1 MREGTEIDPKP
12 ERVDLAFERPRRVP
26 GRQFAVG
33 RALPRTEAG
42 MPRWRSPGG
51 YEKFLHEER
60 DGGDATLPASF
71 GELLRQ
77 RRIAAS
83 LTQEKLAEMCR
94 LSPKTVAA
102 LEQGRRRAP
111 RLSTVK
117 EIADALGLSQAAR
130 TELAIAASAGGA
142 RVQRSTGPGGGDPPG
157 SSPDTKTL
165 WADAGQRQSDKPSGL
180 GGAPLGHLSATT
192 TFAGAPAPITPLI
205 GRHAAVDEIGQ
216 ELATERLVSL
226 VGPGGVGKTRL
237 ALGAASAVIDKFP
250 GGACWV
256 ELGQLAEAS
265 EVAAAFIRS
274 LGGND
279 QPGVTFDAQLSALV
293 PDAPVLVVADNCE
306 HLIDAAASAI
316 AAAIR
321 HPGVTVLATSREPLA
336 IPGEVTWTVP
346 ALDVPVQV
354 SDNAPTTAADV
365 ADVASVVLFVE
376 RAARAHPGYALS
388 DGDAGGVARICQ
400 RLQGV
405 PLAIELTAA
414 RMRTVSAAELADE
427 LEAQLDLTR
436 AEARGVPGRQATLEA
451 SMDWSYRL
459 LSDQERVGF
468 RCLATAT
475 GPTSS
480 QCFRSVAARLGVPDP
495 AAVLQALTQKSL
507 VTFDASNGSTRWFSV
522 LETIRSYAAGR
533 ATEAAEFD
541 LIQEAHAEY
550 LNDWLGRLDTWDAG
564 DATLDELGLGYPGF
578 RAALTASIA
587 SASRRAAELVARFG
601 VGWHQLNKFRDAVA
615 LGDQALEIVK
625 DTDRATWAQA
635 VSALAMSRVLAG
647 DVGFVMGPVVEAV
660 DVARQTGDKRSEAW
674 CRLIIG
680 NCPPFSPDHLRRA
693 YELGVEVGSPM
704 LGALASAFLSI
715 GGTEADDEA
724 LLQRMSAHSS
734 QLANQSLE
742 AVCAVTQ
749 SAHLLELGE
758 LDAAWDLAWGVAV
771 NGQVMPGLRLIAIG
785 HVLEVAFIRAD
796 ADTAE
801 MIMAMRQELARLW
814 PLGGWEWY
822 AVNDLRLP
830 WLQGERPHISEWNSL
845 HWTVRLGTTPLT
857 MRDAAA
863 AGLDGGQELDIAEVR
878 KTINAPEPGSLLDVS
893 ISAIRGERTLRVGDI
908 SLGTHL
914 WLSALAAALARGY
927 RLVTIDAL
935 EALGC
940 LAASQSK
947 LELAA
952 TLLASAQAERQE
964 IGYLWRFAGR
974 QQFLSAASGLIE
986 RGGTPG
992 QVCPLSEAG
1001 RLALAEFG

>member
-1 MREGTEIDPKP
+1 
-12 ERVDLAFERPRRVP
+12 
-26 GRQFAVG
+26 
-33 RALPRTEAG
+33 
-42 MPRWRSPGG
+42 
-51 YEKFLHEER
+51 
-60 DGGDATLPASF
+60 LPASF

-117 EIADALGLSQAAR
+117 EIADALGLNQSAR
-130 TELAIAASAGGA
+130 TELAIAAAAGSAA
-142 RVQRSTGPGGGDPPG
+142 LRRSSGPVAGDASEP
-157 SSPDTKTL
+157 SPDTHTAG
-165 WADAGQRQSDKPSGL
+165 ADSGERQSGKPPGL
-180 GGAPLGHLSATT
+180 SGAPLGYLSATPGL
-192 TFAGAPAPITPLI
+192 APAPAPITPLI
-205 GRHAAVDEIGQ
+205 GRHAAIDEIGQ
-216 ELATERLVSL
+216 ELATDRLVSL

-256 ELGQLAEAS
+256 ELGPLAEPS
-265 EVAAAFIRS
+265 EVAAAFIRA

-279 QPGVTFDAQLSALV
+279 QPAVTFEAQLLGLV

-306 HLIDAAASAI
+306 HVVDAAASAI
-316 AAAIR
+316 AALIR

-336 IPGEVTWTVP
+336 IPGEVAWTVP
-346 ALDVPVQV
+346 ALDVPIQLP
-354 SDNAPTTAADV
+354 DNVPVTAAVV
-365 ADVASVVLFVE
+365 ADVASVALFVE
-376 RAARAHPGYALS
+376 RAARVHAGYVLS
-388 DGDAGGVARICQ
+388 DGDAGCVARICQ

-414 RMRTVSAAELADE
+414 RMRSVSAAELADE
-427 LEAQLDLTR
+427 LEAELDLTR

-451 SMDWSYRL
+451 SIDWSYRL
-459 LSDQERVGF
+459 LSDHEQVGF
-468 RCLATAT
+468 RSLATAS
-475 GPTSS
+475 GPTSYE
-480 QCFRSVAARLGVPDP
+480 CFRSVAARLGVPDP
-495 AAVLQALTQKSL
+495 AAVLSALTQKSL
-507 VTFDASNGSTRWFSV
+507 VTFDTSSGSGRWFSV
-522 LETIRSYAAGR
+522 LETIRSYAARR
-533 ATEAAEFD
+533 ATEAGEFD

-550 LNDWLGRLDTWDAG
+550 VNDWLGRLDTWNAR

-578 RAALTASIA
+578 RAALTVSIA
-587 SASRRAAELVARFG
+587 SASPRAAELVARFG
-601 VGWHQLNKFRDAVA
+601 VAWHQLNKFRDAVD

-647 DVGFVMGPVVEAV
+647 DVGFVVGPVVEAL
-660 DVARQTGDKRSEAW
+660 DVAHRAGDKRSEAW

-680 NCPPFSPDHLRRA
+680 NCPPFSPAHLRLA

-724 LLQRMSAHSS
+724 WLQRMTAHSS
-734 QLANQSLE
+734 KLANQSLE
-742 AVCAVTQ
+742 AVCAVTR
-749 SAHLLELGE
+749 SAHSIELGE
-758 LDAAWDLAWGVAV
+758 LDAARDLAWWVAV

-830 WLQGERPHISEWNSL
+830 WLRGERPHISEWNSL
-845 HWTVRLGTTPLT
+845 HWTVRLGTTPLV
-857 MRDAAA
+857 MRDVAA

-878 KTINAPEPGSLLDVS
+878 KTFDPPQPGSLLDVS
-893 ISAIRGERTLRVGDI
+893 ISAIQGERALRVGDG
-908 SLGTHL
+908 SGGRL
-914 WLSALAAALARGY
+914 WASALAAAMAGGY

-940 LAASQSK
+940 LAASESK

-952 TLLASAQAERQE
+952 TLLASAQAERRE
-964 IGYLWRFAGR
+964 IGYLWRFTER
-974 QQFLSAASGLIE
+974 QRSLGAAAAVLGGGNT
-986 RGGTPG
+986 RGEA
-992 QVCPLSEAG
+992 CPLSEAG
-1001 RLALAEFG
+1001 RQALAEFG

>member
-1 MREGTEIDPKP
+1 M
-12 ERVDLAFERPRRVP
+12 
-26 GRQFAVG
+26 
-33 RALPRTEAG
+33 
-42 MPRWRSPGG
+42 
-51 YEKFLHEER
+51 FLHEKR
-60 DGGDATLPASF
+60 DGGDARLPASF
-71 GELLRQ
+71 GELLRH

-94 LSPKTVAA
+94 ISPKTVAA

-117 EIADALGLSQAAR
+117 EIADALNLNPAAR
-130 TELAIAASAGGA
+130 TEMAIAAAAAGA
-142 RVQRSTGPGGGDPPG
+142 AVQRSSGPGAAFVSEPG
-157 SSPDTKTL
+157 QNAESG
-165 WADAGQRQSDKPSGL
+165 WADSGERQRDEHPVL
-180 GGAPLGHLSATT
+180 GGTPLGYLGATPGL
-192 TFAGAPAPITPLI
+192 ARAPAPITPLV
-205 GRHAAVDEIGQ
+205 GRHGAIDEIGQ
-216 ELATERLVSL
+216 QLATERLVSL

-256 ELGQLAEAS
+256 ELGQLVEQS
-265 EVAAAFIRS
+265 EVAAAFIRA

-279 QPGVTFDAQLSALV
+279 QPAVTFDAQLLALV

-306 HLIDAAASAI
+306 HVIDAAAEAI
-316 AAAIR
+316 AALIR

-336 IPGEVTWTVP
+336 IPGEVAWTVP
-346 ALDVPVQV
+346 ALDVPMEL
-354 SDNAPTTAADV
+354 SDNMAVTAAGV
-365 ADVASVVLFVE
+365 ADVASVALFVE
-376 RAARAHPGYALS
+376 RAARVHAGYVLS
-388 DGDAGGVARICQ
+388 DSDAACVARICQ

-414 RMRTVSAAELADE
+414 RMRSVNAADLADE
-427 LEAQLDLTR
+427 LEVELDLTR
-436 AEARGVPGRQATLEA
+436 AEARGVPDRQSTLEA

-459 LSDQERVGF
+459 LSDHEQVGF

-480 QCFRSVAARLGVPDP
+480 ECFSSVAARLGVPDP
-495 AAVLQALTQKSL
+495 AAVLWALTQKSL
-507 VTFDASNGSTRWFSV
+507 VTFATTNGPRRWYSV
-522 LETIRSYAAGR
+522 LETIRSDATRR
-533 ATEAAEFD
+533 ATEAGEID

-550 LNDWLGRLDTWDAG
+550 VNDWLGRLDIWNAN
-564 DATLDELGLGYPGF
+564 DATLHELALGYPGF
-578 RAALTASIA
+578 RAALTGSIA
-587 SASRRAAELVARFG
+587 SASPRAAQLVARFG
-601 VGWHQLNKFRDAVA
+601 VAWHQLNQFRDAVV

-647 DVGFVMGPVVEAV
+647 DVAFVMGPVVEAL
-660 DVARQTGDKRSEAW
+660 DVAHQAGDKRSEAW

-680 NCPPFSPDHLRRA
+680 NCPPFSPAHLRLA
-693 YELGVEVGSPM
+693 YELGVEAGSPM

-724 LLQRMSAHSS
+724 LLQRMTAHSS
-734 QLANQSLE
+734 RLVNQSLE
-742 AVCAVTQ
+742 AVCAVTR
-749 SAHLLELGE
+749 SAYLIELGE
-758 LDAAWDLAWGVAV
+758 LDAAWDLAWSVAV
-771 NGQVMPGLRLIAIG
+771 NAQVMPGLRLIAIG

-801 MIMAMRQELARLW
+801 MIMTMRQELARLW

-830 WLQGERPHISEWNSL
+830 WLRGERPHISEWNSL
-845 HWTVRLGTTPLT
+845 HWTVRLGTNPLV

-878 KTINAPEPGSLLDVS
+878 KTFDPPQPGSLLDVS
-893 ISAIRGERTLRVGDI
+893 ISAIRGERALRVGD
-908 SLGTHL
+908 GAGRRL
-914 WLSALAAALARGY
+914 WVSALAAAMAGGY
-927 RLVTIDAL
+927 RLITIDAL

-940 LAASQSK
+940 VAASESK
-947 LELAA
+947 PELAV

-964 IGYLWRFAGR
+964 IGYLWRFTARQRALAAANALLGR
-974 QQFLSAASGLIE
+974 GD
-986 RGGTPG
+986 TPG
-992 QVCPLSEAG
+992 DACPLSEAG
-1001 RLALAEFG
+1001 RQALAEFG